1 MGILQKNYFHY
12 LIVKTGPDGVRKP
25 LACSSSK
32 AKAERYAKSQS
43 KDSTYQ
49 LYKVH
54 DGEDV
59 ADAVNER
66 IEPIKG

>member
-1 MGILQKNYFHY
+1 MGLLQKNYFHY
-12 LIVKTGPDGVRKP
+12 LIVETKPDGVRKP
-25 LACSSSK
+25 NACSSSK
-32 AKAERYAKSQS
+32 AKAVRYI
-43 KDSTYQ
+43 KDQPRESTYQ
-49 LYKVH
+49 IYKVH